1 MKKLFSFLTAG
12 QLPYSVAILLCI
24 AAWLMGQQQVK
35 PGSRIAVAEKGAII
49 LEAALNHPGA
59 TDAQLKAQITEPVTR
74 VLRHYQ
80 DLGYVVID
88 SSKNAQGDMTVAEL
102 PPNALDIT
110 NEMRAAVQLPAQ
122 GAAAPQTASAPG
134 PASHVD

>member
-1 MKKLFSFLTAG
+1 
-12 QLPYSVAILLCI
+12 
-24 AAWLMGQQQVK
+24 MGQQQVK

-49 LEAALNHPGA
+49 LEAALNHPGS

-122 GAAAPQTASAPG
+122 RPAAPQTASAPS
-134 PASHVD
+134 PASHDD